1 MEVDRV
7 IYYCKNKKML
17 KTRRLLLARAARS
30 SSSLPKLTGA
40 AARRLN
46 SGSRKRPRIYQLEA
60 KLNEKMLSLSAK
72 ID

>member
-1 MEVDRV
+1 
-7 IYYCKNKKML
+7 ML

-60 KLNEKMLSLSAK
+60 KLNEKKLSLSAK

>member
-1 MEVDRV
+1 MAALD
-7 IYYCKNKKML
+7 
-17 KTRRLLLARAARS
+17 LARAARS

-60 KLNEKMLSLSAK
+60 KLNEKKLSLSAK